1 LIRRVKLESKY
12 ALEVYSPAGIVQVTN
27 LHARRLDTLN
37 GKTICELSDGIWEHD
52 RTFPKI
58 RELLLQR
65 FPNLKII
72 PYTELPT
79 GNFDIEDI
87 GNQVKK
93 LGCDGVIVGNA
104 A

>member
-1 LIRRVKLESKY
+1 LIRRVKLESKF
-12 ALEVYSPAGIVQVTN
+12 ALEVYNPTGIIQVTN
-27 LHARRLDTLN
+27 VHARRLTTLK

-58 RELLLQR
+58 RELLLER
-65 FPNLKII
+65 FPDLKII
-72 PYTELPT
+72 PYTELPI

-87 GNQVKK
+87 GDRVKK

>member
-1 LIRRVKLESKY
+1 MESKF
-12 ALEVYSPAGIVQVTN
+12 ALEVYSPAGIVHVTN
-27 LHARRLDTLN
+27 LHASRLDTLD

-65 FPNLKII
+65 FPNLKIK
-72 PYTELPT
+72 PYTELPA

-87 GNQVKK
+87 ADRVKK